1 MKWYQLNHW
10 CQWFFNGFSESQP
23 LVTMVFDGCQP
34 LVQQCDGN
42 DTSFQST
49 HVACGDEEEDKLLKE
64 DTALSL
70 GETEENDIDEEYNNE
85 E

>member
-10 CQWFFNGFSESQP
+10 WQWFFNGFSESQP

-42 DTSFQST
+42 DTSFQSI
-49 HVACGDEEEDKLLKE
+49 GGGGPSI
-64 DTALSL
+64 SL
-70 GETEENDIDEEYNNE
+70 V
-85 E
+85 